1 MTNTEIYDLLE
12 ENANLINQHSNPTQ
26 NVLDVNTT
34 IAQILETQNKILR
47 ELLADIPEAGN
58 DNTVRIGD

>member
-1 MTNTEIYDLLE
+1 MTNTEIYELLE
-12 ENANLINQHSNPTQ
+12 QNADIIQNPKKHRAPEI
-26 NVLDVNTT
+26 VV
-34 IAQILETQNKILR
+34 QIIKTQNKILR